1 MVLSGVPFWE
11 EGDDT
16 LFADG
21 PVEEEEEEVKESN
34 SLEPAQNGRRRKQE
48 DEDRFEK
55 GGHRPLKNV
64 LASKVTEKIADEK
77 REKM

>member
-34 SLEPAQNGRRRKQE
+34 GDPTPNNRRRKQE
-48 DEDRFEK
+48 DEDKFEK

-64 LASKVTEKIADEK
+64 LATKVTEKIADEK